1 MGRESQQTLL
11 ELKDVKKYFLI
22 KNHLLP
28 SKRKYL
34 KAVDGFTLNIHEGDT
49 VGLVGESGCGKSTLG
64 RTILRLHSITSGS
77 IKYKG
82 NNLEQLNFNQM
93 HPYRKEIQMIFQ
105 DPYASLNPRRTLFQ
119 AVIEPLEAFKV
130 GTAAERK
137 DKATTMLNYVG
148 IGKEHFEKYPHELS
162 GGQRQR
168 VIIARSVI
176 LEPKFIVCDEPVSA
190 LDVSVRSQVLN
201 LMKDLQQ
208 EKKLS
213 YLFISHDLSV
223 VRYLCDFVVVMYLG
237 KIVEMAEKHELFDR
251 PTHPYSK
258 ALISAIPIP
267 DVHRKFNRIVLR
279 GDVPSPINPPSGCVF
294 HQRCT
299 YVNAKCKQVAPQLRE
314 LRKGHSVACHYA
326 EKLYG

>member
-213 YLFISHDLSV
+213 YL
-223 VRYLCDFVVVMYLG
+223 
-237 KIVEMAEKHELFDR
+237 
-251 PTHPYSK
+251 
-258 ALISAIPIP
+258 
-267 DVHRKFNRIVLR
+267 
-279 GDVPSPINPPSGCVF
+279 
-294 HQRCT
+294 
-299 YVNAKCKQVAPQLRE
+299 
-314 LRKGHSVACHYA
+314 
-326 EKLYG
+326 

>member
-1 MGRESQQTLL
+1 M
-11 ELKDVKKYFLI
+11 
-22 KNHLLP
+22 
-28 SKRKYL
+28 
-34 KAVDGFTLNIHEGDT
+34 
-49 VGLVGESGCGKSTLG
+49 
-64 RTILRLHSITSGS
+64 
-77 IKYKG
+77 
-82 NNLEQLNFNQM
+82 
-93 HPYRKEIQMIFQ
+93 
-105 DPYASLNPRRTLFQ
+105 FQ

-251 PTHPYSK
+251 PTHPYNK